1 LRLYAGHLRILYK
14 DKDVQVVT
22 GIDMATRKQP
32 SVDGV
37 RAVIGGMALIV
48 LWGIS
53 APLGAQTVGEVAVAK
68 PNSSLVDLPDAPVP
82 TTRAGKDTG
91 TAAPETGESSS
102 IQNGQQQDQQQDKP
116 QDKPQ
121 TKPGEQ
127 LPPPPA
133 GTLTL
138 GDLGLTPEEIAG
150 NKRQQELLD
159 KRTEMLKIHQ
169 RLGLIT
175 LIPVAAACISSVGA
189 PPEHGNYGNTTSRDV
204 HVAIGGTAV
213 AFYAATA
220 YFAIRAP
227 KVSNEPAR
235 GGIKLHKYLIYLHA
249 PGMVLTPILG
259 AMAFNQINSGQ
270 KVHGIA
276 SAHGAVAV
284 VTAASYGAAIIA
296 VSWPI
301 HLKF

>member
-1 LRLYAGHLRILYK
+1 
-14 DKDVQVVT
+14 
-22 GIDMATRKQP
+22 MATLKQP
-32 SVDGV
+32 SVDRV
-37 RAVIGGMALIV
+37 RTLIGGIV
-48 LWGIS
+48 LIALLGKS
-53 APLGAQTVGEVAVAK
+53 APLHAQAVGQKQPEVTAK
-68 PNSSLVDLPDAPVP
+68 ANSDLPDAPRPAVLLRRDSEP
-82 TTRAGKDTG
+82 ST
-91 TAAPETGESSS
+91 EIGESSS
-102 IQNGQQQDQQQDKP
+102 AQDPQQQDKQQQSQQP
-116 QDKPQ
+116 P
-121 TKPGEQ
+121 KPGDQ
-127 LPPPPA
+127 TPPTPPGA
-133 GTLTL
+133 PSLE
-138 GDLGLTPEEIAG
+138 DLGLTPQQTNG
-150 NKRQQELLD
+150 DNKQQALLN

-204 HVAIGGTAV
+204 HVALGGTAV

-276 SAHGAVAV
+276 SAHGAVAA